1 MILAVCLFDNR
12 LSNRLASR
20 GFFLPHPPLND
31 GRRAPVLLQQTCG
44 TPRSPLSFS
53 RMPSTLVECVP
64 NFSEGR
70 DKAKVDAIVEAMKIP
85 GVFLLDR
92 EMDSDH
98 NRCVITLVGEREPI
112 QEAAIRGVGKA
123 AELIDLTKHQGAH
136 PRMGAADVVPFI
148 PINGVTIEDCV
159 AMARHVGAE
168 IWKRFQIPVYLY
180 EAAAAT
186 PERQNLENI
195 RRGQFEGIRADIATN
210 PARKPDFGEAR
221 VHPTAGATVVGAR
234 KFLIAYNVFLNTPD
248 VEIAKKTAKAVR
260 FSSGGLRFV
269 KGAGFLVRGMAQV
282 SMNLTDFEQTPVH
295 RAFEVVKREAARY
308 GVMPVS
314 SEIVGLIP
322 KKALEQAAEW
332 FLQVENFDS
341 SLILENR
348 LAAVMGGK
356 MAVGGLRAGVEPF
369 IEQLAA
375 PTATPGGG
383 SAAAASGAMA
393 AGLANMVAAMSRGKK
408 AYLQHEAALS
418 EAIARLGQL
427 REELKVAIDA
437 DAESYNLVMKAYK
450 AAKESQDGDAGI
462 TAALKQATS
471 VPLGVAE
478 RVAEVARI
486 AEKLRP
492 ITNPN
497 MKSDL
502 TTSVALAQAAL
513 MGALANVE
521 INLES
526 LKDEEFVAQTRER
539 AAALKR

>member
-1 MILAVCLFDNR
+1 M
-12 LSNRLASR
+12 
-20 GFFLPHPPLND
+20 
-31 GRRAPVLLQQTCG
+31 
-44 TPRSPLSFS
+44 
-53 RMPSTLVECVP
+53 STLVECVP

-70 DKAKVDAIVEAMKIP
+70 DKARVDAIVEAMKVS
-85 GVFLLDR
+85 GVYLLDR
-92 EMDSDH
+92 EMDADH
-98 NRCVITLVGEREPI
+98 NRCVITLVGEREAI

-148 PINGVTIEDCV
+148 PIDGVTIEDCV

-168 IWKRFQIPVYLY
+168 IWKRYQIPVYLY
-180 EAAAAT
+180 EAAAT
-186 PERQNLENI
+186 SPERTNLENI
-195 RRGQFEGIRADIATN
+195 RRGQFEGIRDEIATN
-210 PARKPDFGEAR
+210 PARRPDFGEPR

-248 VEIAKKTAKAVR
+248 VDIAKKIAKAVR
-260 FSSGGLRFV
+260 FSSGGMRFV
-269 KGAGFLVRGMAQV
+269 KGAGFLVRGLAQV

-295 RAFEVVKREAARY
+295 RVFELVKRETARY

-356 MAVGGLRAGVEPF
+356 LAIGGLRAGVEPF
-369 IEQLAA
+369 VEQLAA

-383 SAAAASGAMA
+383 SAAAAAGAMA
-393 AGLANMVAAMSRGKK
+393 AGLAHMVAAMSRGKK
-408 AYLQHEAALS
+408 AYLQHENELS
-418 EAIARLGQL
+418 AAIARLAPL
-427 REELKVAIDA
+427 REDLKAAVDA
-437 DAESYNLVMKAYK
+437 DAESCNAVMKAYK
-450 AAKESQDGDAGI
+450 QARAAADGDVI
-462 TAALKQATS
+462 IDAALKEATR
-471 VPLGVAE
+471 VPFGVAE
-478 RVAEVARI
+478 RSREVGRL
-486 AEKLRP
+486 AEKLGP

-502 TTSVALAQAAL
+502 TTASALARAAVE
-513 MGALANVE
+513 GALANVE
-521 INLES
+521 INLGS
-526 LKDEEFVAQTRER
+526 IKDTNFVREMR
-539 AAALKR
+539 EKAGALK

>member
-1 MILAVCLFDNR
+1 M
-12 LSNRLASR
+12 
-20 GFFLPHPPLND
+20 
-31 GRRAPVLLQQTCG
+31 
-44 TPRSPLSFS
+44 
-53 RMPSTLVECVP
+53 STLVECVP

-70 DKAKVDAIVEAMKIP
+70 DKARVDAIVAAMKMD
-85 GVFLLDR
+85 GVCLLDR
-92 EMDSDH
+92 EMDADH
-98 NRCVITLVGEREPI
+98 NRCVITLAGEREAI

-123 AELIDLTKHQGAH
+123 AELIDLNKHQGAH

-148 PINGVTIEDCV
+148 PIEGVTLEDCV
-159 AMARHVGAE
+159 ALARHVGE
-168 IWKRFQIPVYLY
+168 QIWKRYQIPVYLY
-180 EAAAAT
+180 EAAATT

-195 RRGQFEGIRADIATN
+195 RRGQFEGIRDEIATN
-210 PARKPDFGEAR
+210 PARKPDFGEPR

-234 KFLIAYNVFLNTPD
+234 KFLIAYNVFLNTSD
-248 VEIAKKTAKAVR
+248 VEIAKKVAKAVR
-260 FSSGGLRFV
+260 FSSGGLRYV

-282 SMNLTDFEQTPVH
+282 SMNLTDFEQTPIH
-295 RAFEVVKREAARY
+295 RVFEFVKREAARY

-348 LAAVMGGK
+348 LAAVMSGK
-356 MAVGGLRAGVEPF
+356 MAVGGLRAAVEPF
-369 IEQLAA
+369 VEQLAA

-393 AGLANMVAAMSRGKK
+393 AGLATMVASMSRGKK
-408 AYLQHEAALS
+408 AYAQHEPELS
-418 EAIARLGQL
+418 QAIARLSQL
-427 REELKVAIDA
+427 REELKAAIDA
-437 DAESYNLVMKAYK
+437 DAESYNAVMKVYRQ
-450 AAKESQDGDAGI
+450 AKESANADGIID
-462 TAALKQATS
+462 AALRQATS

-478 RVAEVARI
+478 RAREVARI
-486 AEKLRP
+486 AEKLGP

-502 TTSVALAQAAL
+502 TTAVALARAAIA
-513 MGALANVE
+513 GGLANVE

-526 LKDEEFVAQTRER
+526 LKDESFATEMRKK
-539 AAALKR
+539 AAALKM